1 MTNNIKIILIIIF
14 GIIALYVF
22 KLNSDYNLKKTIL
35 ACMTAQKKTTQSY
48 DIEKAR
54 KFCSEEIKKGIK

>member
-22 KLNSDYNLKKTIL
+22 NLNSDHNLKKTIL
-35 ACMTAQKKTTQSY
+35 ACMAAQKKTTKSY